1 MLKIR
6 LQRKGKKKQAFFRI
20 VLQEHTEKLQGKYR
34 ELLGSYDPHA
44 KKLEVDVER
53 VQHWISNGAQVS
65 PTLNNLMVNHKLWD
79 REKMHSWTPKKKEQT
94 AEAAAS
100 APAEKKEAAP
110 ASKEGDEKPAEE
122 PAQETASAPEEEKTE
137 APTEPEPAPAA

>member
-20 VLQEHTEKLQGKYR
+20 VLQEHTEKLQGKYL

-44 KKLEVDVER
+44 KKLDVDVDR
-53 VQHWISNGAQVS
+53 VQYWLSKGAQVS

-79 REKMHSWTPKKKEQT
+79 REKMQSWTPKKKE
-94 AEAAAS
+94 AS
-100 APAEKKEAAP
+100 ETPAPAEKPAAS
-110 ASKEGDEKPAEE
+110 AAET
-122 PAQETASAPEEEKTE
+122 PAPEEKAE
-137 APTEPEPAPAA
+137 APAGEAVTEPEAEEKEASAAEPEPAPAA